1 MVSKDQKQWGASFRV
16 RFLRMAATFAL
27 LATGTVF
34 AAPPPSD
41 DIDPTCGDWSPS
53 GTAWSSGNVT
63 FTLSNSTD
71 TGGSGI
77 DVDGGSCTVT
87 VNGGRCSVTIRD
99 NAGNTTSCQSP
110 SARIDTT
117 APTCGTWNPAT
128 QGWGKTSIN
137 FTLSNST
144 DSQSGIDVA
153 GGSCTVTQ
161 DGQNCQVTI
170 RDRAGNTRSCNSPNG
185 RIDNT
190 PPVCEAWY
198 IKSPPSTSFTHWNGQ
213 YDEGAIP
220 WTKDKKEI
228 YVTGT
233 DTGGSGMSATQ
244 YFCPQTAD
252 GVSIAFCTATISDR
266 VGNTAEC

>member
-16 RFLRMAATFAL
+16 RFLRMAAIFAL

-63 FTLSNSTD
+63 FTLSDSTD
-71 TGGSGI
+71 AGGSGI

-99 NAGNTTSCQSP
+99 KAGNTTSCQSP

-117 APTCGTWNPAT
+117 DPTCGTWNPAT
-128 QGWGKTSIN
+128 QGWGKTAIT

-170 RDRAGNTRSCNSPNG
+170 RDRAGNTRSCSSPNG

-190 PPVCEAWY
+190 PPLCVAWY
-198 IKSPPSTSFTHWNGQ
+198 IKSPPSTNFTEWNGA
-213 YDEGAIP
+213 YDE
-220 WTKDKKEI
+220 
-228 YVTGT
+228 
-233 DTGGSGMSATQ
+233 
-244 YFCPQTAD
+244 
-252 GVSIAFCTATISDR
+252 
-266 VGNTAEC
+266 